1 MKKSWRNKKN
11 AGLTLLEVIVAVS
24 IFSVAA
30 LVLLQGFVLS
40 GRINSKSALYMSATD
55 LAQNIM
61 EDIKSKSFPELSL
74 AFNYPEDADT
84 KELRLSSLSSQKDRY
99 ESGEMGIQELV
110 KDGEQYKNVRKYR
123 PSDTDTSQVTASVI
137 SEDNGRTYKFNART
151 KGKNESKYYFEL
163 TNVKG
168 EKQDYDVLAEF
179 DGGKD
184 SGYKKSSSSS
194 ADTEKNDYLAPNISK
209 LDTKTNAFLIMPK
222 NWDDNAMTELVKA
235 QHQQAQKLAAE
246 NKEEEPA
253 TLDPDEVYKY
263 TKRTLYVRV
272 EESGGTIKAEAKYTL
287 NAYDYVSDTDPV
299 YGRMDLC
306 PKHNGTGSTE
316 SCTYESAYTPFYS
329 SETGDELKSI
339 YVFYY
344 PNYNSTSSVNPLDEV
359 VFENTSN
366 YPVNL
371 YVTKQRE
378 EGTGDSGNTETV
390 SVPTSAQE
398 NTYRMS
404 LTVRECPDALGKV
417 NWNTNPGL
425 YRAKTALR
433 TNLDYNISDPDKVL
447 ERPRINQMKLTYQ
460 AVSTSGVDNKKVT
473 GSSAKKVLSYN
484 GLDDRKT
491 ADRIYKAKVSIYK
504 AGAAEKNFP
513 ESDRIC
519 TLDGAKEQ

>member
-1 MKKSWRNKKN
+1 MERSWKNRKN

-24 IFSVAA
+24 IFSIAA

-40 GRINSKSALYMSATD
+40 GRINRKSALYMSATD
-55 LAQNIM
+55 LAQNVM
-61 EDIKSKSFPELSL
+61 EDIKSKKFAEVSL
-74 AFNYPEDADT
+74 AFNYPVDADT
-84 KELRLSSLSSQKDRY
+84 RELRLSSLSSQHDRY
-99 ESGEMGIQELV
+99 NSGELGIQEV
-110 KDGEQYKNVRKYR
+110 IKDGEQYRNVRKYR
-123 PSDTDTSQVTASVI
+123 PTDTDTSQVTASVI
-137 SEDNGRTYKFNART
+137 SEDNGRTYKFNPRT
-151 KGKNESKYYFEL
+151 SGENESKYYFEL

-168 EKQDYDVLAEF
+168 EKENYDVLAEF
-179 DGGKD
+179 DGSKD
-184 SGYKKSSSSS
+184 SGYKKSSSS
-194 ADTEKNDYLAPNISK
+194 APDTEKNDYLAPDITK
-209 LDTKTNAFLIMPK
+209 LDTKTNAFLIMPR
-222 NWDDNAMTELVKA
+222 NWDENAMQELVKA

-246 NKEEEPA
+246 NNEAEPA
-253 TLDPDEVYKY
+253 SLDPDDVYQH

-272 EESGGTIKAEAKYTL
+272 EETGGTVKAEAKYTL
-287 NAYDYVSDTDPV
+287 NAHDYVSDTDPV
-299 YGRMDLC
+299 YGRMDIC
-306 PKHNGTGSTE
+306 QKHSGTGVTE

-344 PNYNSTSSVNPLDEV
+344 PNYNSTSSVNPLDEII
-359 VFENTSN
+359 FENTSN

-378 EGTGDSGNTETV
+378 EGWTETV
-390 SVPTSAQE
+390 AVPSSAQE

-425 YRAKTALR
+425 YRAQTTLR
-433 TNLDYNISDPDKVL
+433 TNLDYNISDPDKIQ

-484 GLDDRKT
+484 GLDNRKAT
-491 ADRIYKAKVSIYK
+491 DRIYKVKVSIYK
-504 AGAAEKNFP
+504 AGAAAGNFP
-513 ESDRIC
+513 ESDLIC
-519 TLDGAKEQ
+519 TLDGAEEQ